1 METRC
6 RPERDSEGTGI
17 CQRCGKTFVDVFDF
31 QGDVL
36 PAYVP
41 VRLVERQEGEDTILG
56 EWCSHSC
63 FLDEAHRDLESMT
76 KRILQESEANT
87 CSRTR

>member
-6 RPERDSEGTGI
+6 RPERDLEGTGI

-31 QGDVL
+31 QGQIL
-36 PAYVP
+36 PTYAP
-41 VRLVERQEGEDTILG
+41 VRLVERRDGEETILG

-63 FLDEAHRDLESMT
+63 FLDEAHGDLESMT
-76 KRILQESEANT
+76 TRILQESEDNT
-87 CSRTR
+87 CARTR